1 MEIGIDIGGT
11 FTDVVL
17 ADGDRLLA
25 AKLPSVPGRPD
36 HAFGQALQHA
46 ADSWLVDLT
55 KLDRLVHGTTVGTN
69 ILIERTAH
77 PVGLLTTTGFRDVLD
92 LGRQNRRDLY
102 NLNIPRT
109 DRDWLCP
116 RLLRA
121 ELDERIDK
129 SGKVVTP
136 LDPDLVVD
144 AVERLLKSGVPAIAI
159 CFLFSFVNP
168 LHEEMAAEIILR
180 RWPGLPVSLSSAV
193 DPQFREYER
202 TLTTLIDAYLKPD
215 VTAYVARLNSAAAS
229 LGIRCP
235 IEIARSRG
243 AVTQVGMVAGRPIEL
258 TLSGPA
264 AAVAGAAAAVAR
276 SRFRDVITIDIGG
289 TSADIALVRDG
300 KVMLR
305 SEGEIGDLSLRCA
318 MVDVSAIGAGGGSIA
333 SVTAGGL
340 TVGPRSAGS
349 DPGPVAYSRGGVE
362 PTITDAS
369 LVLGY
374 IRAEGFP
381 GSAMRFDVAAA
392 HQAIADKI
400 ATPLGL
406 DVEAAALGMHMVL
419 NARMAEAIRLITVKR
434 GIDPRACAL
443 MPLGGGGGLHATALA
458 RMVGIN
464 TIIAPPLPGVMAAL
478 GLLGCPVEQA
488 AAQAVHRRLDEVELP
503 EILTLVD
510 RLRAVVTPRMALE
523 VGKGVAA
530 NETIV
535 LEFCFQGQS
544 NNMTFASN
552 ADELRISTVADIG
565 ERFVARYRS
574 LFGHAPSAPI
584 VLLRVEV
591 VLTRMRAAPVARI
604 PAGVGHGKSDTRM
617 IRLPGSNQASAARLA
632 SRSDLQAEAVDGPL
646 IVEQTDCTL
655 LFENGWRVSR
665 DPNDLLVAHR
675 ETAVTTELRE

>member
-46 ADSWLVDLT
+46 ADSWRVDLT

-129 SGKVVTP
+129 SG
-136 LDPDLVVD
+136 
-144 AVERLLKSGVPAIAI
+144 I
-159 CFLFSFVNP
+159 SFVNP

-300 KVMLR
+300 NVMLR

-464 TIIAPPLPGVMAAL
+464 IIIAPPLPGVMAAL

-544 NNMTFASN
+544 NNVTFASN

-665 DPNDLLVAHR
+665 DPNDLLVAYR
-675 ETAVTTELRE
+675 ETA